1 MTYGAKKGALRGSYL
16 KAGFELPNKEKG
28 VRTILFVLL
37 FTRLA
42 CKVLCVTPYG
52 VLSGGNC

>member
-1 MTYGAKKGALRGSYL
+1 MGELKGSYH

-42 CKVLCVTPYG
+42 CKV
-52 VLSGGNC
+52 

>member
-1 MTYGAKKGALRGSYL
+1 MGGLKGSYH

-37 FTRLA
+37 FARLA
-42 CKVLCVTPYG
+42 CKV
-52 VLSGGNC
+52 